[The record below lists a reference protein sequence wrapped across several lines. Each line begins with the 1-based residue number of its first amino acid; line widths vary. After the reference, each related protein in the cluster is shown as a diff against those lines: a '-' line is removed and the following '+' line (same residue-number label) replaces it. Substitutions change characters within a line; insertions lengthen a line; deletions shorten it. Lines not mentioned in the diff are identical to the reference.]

1 MGYCPRKGRLF
12 HAQPAPTP
20 RLRSAHWRGIATL
33 SKLAKAPR
41 ISTAVNDIPP
51 NMPGDSE
58 RLATFLH
65 HHKSLVRG
73 MYRRSRHRSSC
84 LHPSGGQQHSFS
96 SPMPVSGVRGQLI
109 VVCFYFLCSYKQL
122 TFYRSNRDLKS
133 FGMTEFMPCTCRAQ
147 TPRLQTPRL
156 LCVPDARSVSKR
168 GSLKTP
174 GGPAKVRAGAWGGE
188 MSSRPPQI
196 RTGQSVGGS
205 GGGVTSWQ
213 DNGGIGSGLAHP
225 GPNGSVLLRK
235 SKWFQTDAEDASYAG
250 SGAGKT
256 RLSEL
261 IPRFLRL
268 SALVAM
274 ELGQELGDDKYKRD
288 FQGENLLSSSPIPA
302 QPLLHARKAR
312 WESETSPL
320 RLSRE
325 LYMLFAELLAR
336 VALER

>member
-41 ISTAVNDIPP
+41 ISTAVNNIPP

-147 TPRLQTPRL
+147 TP
-156 LCVPDARSVSKR
+156 
-168 GSLKTP
+168 
-174 GGPAKVRAGAWGGE
+174 
-188 MSSRPPQI
+188 
-196 RTGQSVGGS
+196 
-205 GGGVTSWQ
+205 
-213 DNGGIGSGLAHP
+213 
-225 GPNGSVLLRK
+225 
-235 SKWFQTDAEDASYAG
+235 
-250 SGAGKT
+250 
-256 RLSEL
+256 
-261 IPRFLRL
+261 
-268 SALVAM
+268 
-274 ELGQELGDDKYKRD
+274 
-288 FQGENLLSSSPIPA
+288 
-302 QPLLHARKAR
+302 
-312 WESETSPL
+312 
-320 RLSRE
+320 
-325 LYMLFAELLAR
+325 
-336 VALER
+336 